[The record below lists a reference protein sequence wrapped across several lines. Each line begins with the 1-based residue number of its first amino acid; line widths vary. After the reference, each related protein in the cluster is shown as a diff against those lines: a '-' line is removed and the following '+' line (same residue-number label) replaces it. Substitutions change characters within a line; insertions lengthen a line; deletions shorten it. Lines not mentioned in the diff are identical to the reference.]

1 MLLFN
6 TYTLM
11 DVVPE
16 RMPFIKNPTNEYS
29 GSIAGHF

>member
-16 RMPFIKNPTNEYS
+16 RIPFIKNPTNEYS
-29 GSIAGHF
+29 DLTAGHF